1 MADNANSLIERYHL
15 KSNPRSGLISATIGF
30 FVGFAAVSLYGP
42 TGPHFKEAMALSGT
56 MLGLLVAIPQLT
68 GSLLRIPFGA
78 WVDKVGGKRPLTTL
92 LVLSIVGLGGVT
104 LMLLLL
110 FPEQLTADY
119 YPLILVF
126 GALSGCGVATF
137 SVGIPQTSYWY
148 PQKRQGVALGTYAG
162 LGNMAPGIFTL
173 LIPLVL
179 AAWGVPGAYAAW
191 LAFLVIG
198 TIVYVLIA
206 HDAYYFQL
214 RANGEDEATS
224 KQVAGELGQE
234 LFPSGKVM
242 EALKT
247 SAKVGRTWA
256 LVFLYFTSF
265 GGFLALTSWF
275 PSYWQILH
283 GFGPGLAGVLGGVGF
298 SLLASVVRVYGGHV
312 SDRFGGERIAILSFS
327 MVLVGALLLV
337 FGLSFVPSLIGELVI
352 AVGMGMGNAAVFK
365 LVAKYVPEAVGG
377 ASGWVGGLGA
387 FGGFVVPPLLGLF
400 VDLFGEAGWSRGFIV
415 YIVLAVICIA
425 IALILRKRFGA
436 QS

>member
-1 MADNANSLIERYHL
+1 
-15 KSNPRSGLISATIGF
+15 
-30 FVGFAAVSLYGP
+30 
-42 TGPHFKEAMALSGT
+42 
-56 MLGLLVAIPQLT
+56 
-68 GSLLRIPFGA
+68 
-78 WVDKVGGKRPLTTL
+78 
-92 LVLSIVGLGGVT
+92 
-104 LMLLLL
+104 
-110 FPEQLTADY
+110 
-119 YPLILVF
+119 
-126 GALSGCGVATF
+126 
-137 SVGIPQTSYWY
+137 
-148 PQKRQGVALGTYAG
+148 
-162 LGNMAPGIFTL
+162 MAPGIFTL

-214 RANGEDEATS
+214 RANGEDQATS
-224 KQVAGELGQE
+224 RQVAGELGQE
-234 LFPSGKVM
+234 LFPSGKVL

-425 IALILRKRFGA
+425 IALILRKRFGG